1 MTKSELIER
10 IVTHQGL
17 LSSKDVE
24 LAIKTMLEQMSQCLA
39 TGDRIEI
46 RGFGSFS
53 LHYRA
58 PRVGRNPKTGQSV
71 SLDGKFV
78 PHFKPGKELR
88 DRVNEDDEIWNE
100 LKEEVSMR
108 NFKRLVIVVLAAL
121 VALVVVLFVLENNKP
136 VALAMFGWV
145 APSLPVAMLV
155 VGAFLVGLVLGPLL
169 GTYIVLRAK
178 RHTRS

>member
-1 MTKSELIER
+1 
-10 IVTHQGL
+10 
-17 LSSKDVE
+17 
-24 LAIKTMLEQMSQCLA
+24 
-39 TGDRIEI
+39 
-46 RGFGSFS
+46 
-53 LHYRA
+53 
-58 PRVGRNPKTGQSV
+58 
-71 SLDGKFV
+71 
-78 PHFKPGKELR
+78 
-88 DRVNEDDEIWNE
+88 
-100 LKEEVSMR
+100 MR